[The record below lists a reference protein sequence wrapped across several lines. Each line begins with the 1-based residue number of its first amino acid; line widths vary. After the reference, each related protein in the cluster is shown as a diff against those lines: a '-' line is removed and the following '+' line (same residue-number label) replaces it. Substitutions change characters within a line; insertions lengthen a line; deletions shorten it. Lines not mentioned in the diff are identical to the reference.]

1 MNRLEYTLKLLRKK
15 PRTRLELTK
24 LVGQMNSPELIRKLR
39 RQGHLIRSVPFACKD
54 RWGKACRSVRYFLC
68 GGEK

>member
-1 MNRLEYTLKLLRKK
+1 MKRLEYTLKLLQKK

-39 RQGHLIRSVPFACKD
+39 RQGYYIRSVPFRCKD
-54 RWGKACRSVRYFLC
+54 RWGKVCVSVKYFLC
-68 GGEK
+68 GSVK